1 MRTGGDGA
9 RADVVQAVDDH
20 DLVMG
25 QMRPETG
32 NSASVPDEV
41 IAYIIR
47 PATPSGTHMRPILFT
62 LAMTIRLCVGFSPAM
77 AQPAHSQCFSIRDFH
92 SWKALDAKTLYIR
105 VDTRRY
111 FRLDLETSC
120 PLLLSQNSHLITKWR
135 GSSWVCSPTDWNL
148 SVSDDPVRG
157 FASPCIV
164 RKMTA
169 LTDSEAAA
177 IPRKNKP

>member
-1 MRTGGDGA
+1 MRA
-9 RADVVQAVDDH
+9 
-20 DLVMG
+20 MCF
-25 QMRPETG
+25 M
-32 NSASVPDEV
+32 
-41 IAYIIR
+41 
-47 PATPSGTHMRPILFT
+47 
-62 LAMTIRLCVGFSPAM
+62 LAMTLGLGFGISTAT

-92 SWKALDAKTLYIR
+92 SWKALDARTLYIR

-120 PLLLSQNSHLITKWR
+120 PLLLSQNSHLVTKWR
-135 GSSWVCSPTDWNL
+135 GSSWVCSAIDWDL
-148 SVSDDPVRG
+148 KVSDDPIRG

-177 IPRKNKP
+177 IPRKDRP